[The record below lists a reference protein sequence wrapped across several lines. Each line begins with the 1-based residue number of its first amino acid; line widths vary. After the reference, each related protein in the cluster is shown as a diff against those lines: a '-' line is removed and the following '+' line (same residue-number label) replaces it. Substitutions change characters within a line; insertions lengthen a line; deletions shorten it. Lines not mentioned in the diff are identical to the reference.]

1 VVASPKRHDE
11 REIPLPACAGW
22 LRFGHCGCSLVR
34 CALQPEGQSR
44 LLVPR
49 PRQAWL
55 YPPDAV
61 FPVVR
66 TSLYPLIARSE
77 WRIWSAAPSR
87 ERYAALRRWISQ
99 LVANPQWSKLCFGE
113 RRPTLALADVLAL
126 AGMIGPY
133 AAGARKVDGA
143 AAYAFIPYGASGCIR
158 HSSAPRNR
166 AAQSSGRLMRDL
178 TRTEVV
184 SSLLVW
190 QRLGECF
197 SQRLPASPW

>member
-1 VVASPKRHDE
+1 MTKERSRSLLALAGFGLDTAGAAWCGARSSRKASRDSWYRDLDKP
-11 REIPLPACAGW
+11 G
-22 LRFGHCGCSLVR
+22 FT
-34 CALQPEGQSR
+34 
-44 LLVPR
+44 
-49 PRQAWL
+49 
-55 YPPDAV
+55 PPDAV

-184 SSLLVW
+184 SSLPVG